1 MIQTKQTKQTK
12 PFRKITP
19 ARQVRQTTKKLR
31 IIPLGGLEE
40 VGRNMTLFEYGNDI
54 IIVDLGLQFP
64 EEDMPGIDYI
74 IPNIKYFKGKE
85 RNIKGVFITHGHMD
99 HIGAIPH
106 LMPRLGNP
114 PMFTAALTA
123 GIIKKKQEDYPNA
136 SPLNMRVVNFESK
149 VTLGNFR
156 VEFFHV
162 NHNIPDVLGMAIY
175 TPEGLIIHTGD
186 FKFDHSPTT
195 DKPADIGRI
204 AQLGSQNVL
213 LLMSDSTGAEHPG
226 HSISENE
233 IQKTIDGI
241 ISKAKGRIIVATF
254 SSLISRIQQIITISE
269 KYGRKVAIDGYSMR
283 TNIEIANKL
292 GYLKF
297 RRGTIIRPEQ
307 MKNYPDDKVSL
318 MCTGAQGEGKAVL
331 MRIVN
336 KEHRHV
342 QIKKADTVIFSSSVV
357 PGNERTV
364 QNLKDQLYRQGA
376 DVVHYKMMD
385 VHVGGHAQIE
395 DLKMMINLIKPKFF
409 MPIHGNY
416 YMLRLHANLAESIGI
431 PPSNTVVA
439 GNGNVIELTKNSA
452 VITKEKI
459 PSNYVM
465 VDGLGVGDVGN
476 IVLRDRQ
483 QMSEDGMFTIIIVAD
498 SKTGRIVGSPD
509 IISRGFIYMKG
520 STELVKETKNK
531 VIEIVNKK
539 AAPEHD
545 ANWAYVKDN
554 IRDQIGQ
561 FLFNKTQRRP
571 MILPVV
577 IEV

>member
-1 MIQTKQTKQTK
+1 MIQTKYTQKHIPMRTQ
-12 PFRKITP
+12 
-19 ARQVRQTTKKLR
+19 KKLR

-54 IIVDLGLQFP
+54 IIVDMGLQFP

-74 IPNIKYFKGKE
+74 IPNIKYLRGKE
-85 RNIKGVFITHGHMD
+85 KNIKGVFITHGHMD

-136 SPLNMRVVNFESK
+136 SPLNIKVVNFESRIN
-149 VTLGNFR
+149 LGNFR

-175 TPEGLIIHTGD
+175 TPEGLVIHTGD

-213 LLMSDSTGAEHPG
+213 ALMSDSTGAEHPG
-226 HSISENE
+226 HSVSEHE
-233 IQKTIDGI
+233 IQKTIDAI
-241 ISKAKGRIIVATF
+241 ISKAQGRIIVATF
-254 SSLISRIQQIITISE
+254 ASLISRIQQIITISE
-269 KYGRKVAIDGYSMR
+269 KYGKKVAIDGYSMR

-292 GYLKF
+292 GYLKI
-297 RRGTIIRPEQ
+297 RKGTLIKPEQ
-307 MKNYPDDKVSL
+307 MKNYPDDKVAL
-318 MCTGAQGEGKAVL
+318 MCTGAQGEGRAVL

-336 KEHRHV
+336 REHKCV

-376 DVVHYKMMD
+376 SVVHYKMMD

-416 YMLRLHANLAESIGI
+416 YMLRLHANIAENLGI
-431 PPSNTVVA
+431 PPANTLVA
-439 GNGNVIELTKNSA
+439 ENGNVVEFTKNSA
-452 VITKEKI
+452 MITKEKI

-483 QMSEDGMFTIIIVAD
+483 QMSEDGMFTIVIIAD

-520 STELVKETKNK
+520 SSELVKETKHK

-561 FLFNKTQRRP
+561 FLFNKTERRP